1 MVVPVFYA
9 DLTCMQG
16 MELEPRTCT
25 EGQGTSRDIS
35 GHGDFAVSSALL
47 HVEGSDDLDHERD
60 MILAIHAAIPDLIG
74 DTNRHVIRLAAA
86 ASWP

>member
-47 HVEGSDDLDHERD
+47 HVE
-60 MILAIHAAIPDLIG
+60 
-74 DTNRHVIRLAAA
+74 
-86 ASWP
+86 